1 MSLKAYVKLT
11 RLDHGVLS
19 VIGVLAGLLTNC
31 SGNVSVLKITIAVVV
46 PLFIEMGLFA
56 LNDYFNIEEDKINAP
71 DRPLVRGDI
80 SPKAA
85 LTLGIAALLIGY
97 TAALLAI
104 LEGRMLSIVLITLII
119 IIGVLYDARIKTLG
133 LIGNLIVSFST
144 ASTFIYGALLAKS
157 IVDINMATWIIF
169 ITAFLSCLGR
179 EILKGVRDYLGDKKA
194 GVLTLAVKYGTQR
207 AVTIS
212 SILIVSAIVAA
223 LSNII
228 YVKKPAV
235 YTVLLIPAVMLFA
248 VAIATSFKN
257 PDDVKLAEKAR
268 KYTLYAMGLGLIA
281 FLAGMI

>member
-1 MSLKAYVKLT
+1 VAS
-11 RLDHGVLS
+11 
-19 VIGVLAGLLTNC
+19 I
-31 SGNVSVLKITIAVVV
+31 
-46 PLFIEMGLFA
+46 FIEMGLYT
-56 LNDYFNIEEDKINAP
+56 LTDYCNIEEEKINAP

-85 LTLGIAALLIGY
+85 LTLGIVALLIGY
-97 TAALLAI
+97 TAALLAM
-104 LEGRMLSIVLITLII
+104 LEGRVLSIALITLII
-119 IIGVLYDARIKTLG
+119 IIGVLYDAKIKTLG
-133 LIGNLIVSFST
+133 LVGNLIVSFST
-144 ASTFIYGALLAKS
+144 ASTFIYGALLVKS

-235 YTVLLIPAVMLFA
+235 YTVLLIPAVILFT
-248 VAIATSFKN
+248 VAIVISFKN
-257 PDDVKLAEKAR
+257 PDDVRLTEKAR

>member
-104 LEGRMLSIVLITLII
+104 LEGRMLSTVLITLII

-248 VAIATSFKN
+248 VAIAISFKN

>member
-31 SGNVSVLKITIAVVV
+31 SSNVSVLKITIAVVV

-207 AVTIS
+207 AVAIS

-248 VAIATSFKN
+248 VAIAISFKN